1 MATVAAEVEVAAH
14 PAAVWDLYFDP
25 ERWPDWVD
33 QFASVV
39 SSDGYPEVGGTL
51 LWRSGRAGRGEVTE
65 RVVEHQPRVRHRIE
79 FSDPEAEGELLT
91 VFEPTNEGTRLHQEF
106 TCSLRDAGFFARA
119 ADVFFVRSQMRA
131 SLTRSLAGLQA
142 ELEE

>member
-1 MATVAAEVEVAAH
+1 MATVAAELEITAH

-39 SSDGYPEVGGTL
+39 ELDGYPEVGGTL
-51 LWRSGRAGRGEVTE
+51 RWRSGRAGRGEVTE
-65 RVVEHQPRVRHRIE
+65 KVVEHVPRVRHRIE

-91 VFEPTNEGTRLHQEF
+91 VFEPIAEGTRCRQEF
-106 TCSLRDAGFFARA
+106 TYALRDAGLFARA

-131 SLTRSLAGLQA
+131 SLNRSLVGLQV
-142 ELEE
+142 EREG